1 MPLNVEIVPL
11 DNVLH
16 MFGPQ
21 ETDCAYSLSGQVLI
35 STTPSRSAFNKES
48 RAQPALLTSLV
59 LTFEGSTE
67 HFAKGQGYNATRLCS
82 VSQTLVAR
90 TSTPV
95 AIPSTPDH
103 KVAIVFDLAIPG
115 WLPASIHSQHATTAT
130 TTYRLY
136 AKAVYQSEESTGL
149 WLGSRTKYRDATPVP
164 VTVQRHRTTAAPKKC
179 TYAVPVRPL
188 PSTSSQEPVIP
199 KEVLSAVQ
207 VRATV
212 PSYLDQKSSA
222 PFDLRLDVGCTAEG
236 VTVHKFG
243 VRMIQC
249 TTYGTT
255 PDAEFR
261 RRFPLP
267 AEQPPSVPLL
277 TPHELDSLFM
287 AAICFPP
294 NALRVDKDDI
304 LHPNK
309 PSVFN
314 MQEGEQ
320 GHSLDNEPSS
330 ITVPLFLDSAPAKGL
345 VKQTYM
351 SPYVHVAHK
360 LLVDF
365 DIGYNNERERVGF
378 VLPIPV
384 YDMDIASSAA
394 AQRRPNDGLPAYVQL
409 YHSNGEA
416 KYTGDLPAYSKE
428 CRPGEVKDESGRR
441 HPLEFRRRHLRGA
454 LSTSSSPRSSSE
466 VSSGS
471 EHGGD
476 YSDASSFEC

>member
-1 MPLNVEIVPL
+1 M
-11 DNVLH
+11 
-16 MFGPQ
+16 
-21 ETDCAYSLSGQVLI
+21 
-35 STTPSRSAFNKES
+35 
-48 RAQPALLTSLV
+48 
-59 LTFEGSTE
+59 TFEGSAE

-95 AIPSTPDH
+95 AIPSTPEH

-130 TTYRLY
+130 TSYRLY
-136 AKAVYQSEESTGL
+136 AKAVYQSEESSGL
-149 WLGSRTKYRDATPVP
+149 WLGSRTKYRDATPATI
-164 VTVQRHRTTAAPKKC
+164 TVQRYRTTAAPKKC
-179 TYAVPVRPL
+179 TYAVPLRPL
-188 PSTSSQEPVIP
+188 ASTSTISKDI
-199 KEVLSAVQ
+199 LSAVQ

-212 PSYLDQKSSA
+212 PSYLDQRSTA
-222 PFDLRLDVGCTAEG
+222 PIDLRLDVGCTAEG

-243 VRMIQC
+243 VRLIQC
-249 TTYGTT
+249 TTYGTAS
-255 PDAEFR
+255 DAEFR

-277 TPHELDSLFM
+277 TAHELDSLFM
-287 AAICFPP
+287 AGICFPP

-320 GHSLDNEPSS
+320 GHVIDLEPSS
-330 ITVPLFLDSAPAKGL
+330 ITVPLFLDSAAAKGL
-345 VKQTYM
+345 IKQTYM
-351 SPYVHVAHK
+351 SPYTHVAHK
-360 LLVDF
+360 LIVDF
-365 DIGYNNERERVGF
+365 DIGYDNEHERIGF
-378 VLPIPV
+378 VIPIPV
-384 YDMDIASSAA
+384 YDMDIASATA
-394 AQRRPNDGLPAYVQL
+394 PRRPNDGLPAYVQL

-416 KYTGDLPAYSKE
+416 KDTGDLPAYSKE

-441 HPLEFRRRHLRGA
+441 HPIEFRRRHLRGA

-466 VSSGS
+466 TSSGS

-476 YSDASSFEC
+476 YSDASSSEC